1 MWYIIYHIDVIYI
14 HLCDIMYVT
23 HLCGIT
29 WMWSSICHIR
39 GCEAQF
45 ITYLTQHVTNLNLSC
60 HRTINGCLSWMWSQ
74 MNTSLNH
81 ATYEWV
87 MAQHNQ
93 RLFEL
98 DVKSNEHVTESCHI
112 WMSHG
117 TGQSTAVWVGCE
129 VKSTDSSALL
139 NALESLWV
147 AVCCSVLQ
155 CVAVCCSVLQTPL
168 LFKMLSNRCELYN
181 CVQSTHPYSLRDSS
195 TWWTWLILVMIPL
208 FRRSHHYIYH
218 TYSCDD
224 SSL

>member
-1 MWYIIYHIDVIYI
+1 MPH
-14 HLCDIMYVT
+14 
-23 HLCGIT
+23 
-29 WMWSSICHIR
+29 
-39 GCEAQF
+39 
-45 ITYLTQHVTNLNLSC
+45 TNESW
-60 HRTINGCLSWMWSQ
+60 HSTINGCLSWMWSQ

-81 ATYEWV
+81 VTYEWV
-87 MAQHNQ
+87 MAQDNQ

-98 DVKSNEHVTESCHI
+98 DVKL
-112 WMSHG
+112 
-117 TGQSTAVWVGCE
+117 
-129 VKSTDSSALL
+129 KLTDSSALL